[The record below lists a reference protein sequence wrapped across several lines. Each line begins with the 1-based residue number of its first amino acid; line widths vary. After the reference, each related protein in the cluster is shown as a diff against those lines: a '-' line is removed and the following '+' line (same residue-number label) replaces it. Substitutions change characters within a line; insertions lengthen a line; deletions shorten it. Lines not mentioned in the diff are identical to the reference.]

1 MTRPMIMR
9 PVGTPS
15 AESGWGRRKLLAA
28 VAAAATL
35 LLVLVAGLGYA
46 VYLVV
51 ADHSTPAAPA
61 PAAGSVELRDR
72 ITAEPMLAVDSSAS
86 RPSALSAIP
95 ADRVAIPAATRTGP
109 AGVPTGFPHTPE
121 GAVGQLAAIEV
132 AVLASMSIDYTAAVH
147 QAWTWPGAADVSAW
161 PMAENVR
168 SFLGSAGMTGEL
180 DPGATVQVSPAA
192 ARIKGVDGPDWVL
205 ACVLLVV
212 DAHVNVG
219 ARMAYGYCERMQWSP
234 GERRWLVGPGVPAAP
249 APSTWPGTDLARQAG
264 WLTWTEDR

>member
-1 MTRPMIMR
+1 MIRPPRTR
-9 PVGTPS
+9 S

-35 LLVLVAGLGYA
+35 VLLLVAGLGYA
-46 VYLVV
+46 VYLV
-51 ADHSTPAAPA
+51 ANGHRSPAAPA
-61 PAAGSVELRDR
+61 PAAASDAVRDR
-72 ITAEPMLAVDSSAS
+72 IAAEPMLAVDSSAS

-95 ADRVAIPAATRTGP
+95 ADRVAVPAATATGP
-109 AGVPTGFPHTPE
+109 ADVPTGFPHTPE

-147 QAWTWPGAADVSAW
+147 QAWTWPGAPGVSAW

-180 DPGATVQVSPAA
+180 DPGATVQVHPAA
-192 ARIKGVDGPDWVL
+192 AQVKGVDGPDWVL

-234 GERRWLVGPGVPAAP
+234 LERRWLVGPGVPAAL

-264 WLTWTEDR
+264 WLTWTEGR